1 MDKNDDDGNNKS
13 NDSNEDSNNSSN
25 DKSNNRRNDTRKNN
39 FTIIKIISYSF
50 LLCHKTSPLGILY
63 KALGQSSKGIE
74 KQELLERAE
83 EALQDAFELRKEML
97 GMYVHGKNLLQD
109 DDFSFYSSC

>member
-13 NDSNEDSNNSSN
+13 NDINEDSNNSSN
-25 DKSNNRRNDTRKNN
+25 DKNNNRRNDTRKNN
-39 FTIIKIISYSF
+39 FSIIIIISYSF
-50 LLCHKTSPLGILY
+50 LLCHKTSPLGILF
-63 KALGQSSKGIE
+63 KAMGQSSKGIE

>member
-1 MDKNDDDGNNKS
+1 M
-13 NDSNEDSNNSSN
+13 
-25 DKSNNRRNDTRKNN
+25 
-39 FTIIKIISYSF
+39 IISYSF

-97 GMYVHGKNLLQD
+97 GMYVHEKYVLQD
-109 DDFSFYSSC
+109 DHFFLFEMLFFFLLPYQIS

>member
-1 MDKNDDDGNNKS
+1 M
-13 NDSNEDSNNSSN
+13 
-25 DKSNNRRNDTRKNN
+25 
-39 FTIIKIISYSF
+39 IISYSF

-83 EALQDAFELRKEML
+83 EALQDAFELRKEIL
-97 GMYVHGKNLLQD
+97 GMYVHEKNVLYLKY
-109 DDFSFYSSC
+109 FFFYCYLIIFLSC